1 MNVALQA
8 NNLNIGYQDGSKT
21 HLVAGP
27 LNAKLNKGE
36 LACIMGPNGIGKST
50 FIRTIAGLQNPFSGA
65 VVINKVNIHQVQ
77 NKERAKL
84 LSVVLT
90 GRPTSN
96 FMTVR
101 DLVELGRYP
110 HTNWQHALGANDK
123 LIVDRAIEAV
133 GLVSESEKLV
143 AELSDGNAQKAMIAR
158 ALAQDAELIVLDE
171 PTVHLDLRNKLMVLQ
186 LLAELSREYN
196 KSILLASHD
205 LNMMSQL
212 ADKLWLF
219 QEDKIIIG
227 IPEDLMNNG
236 IVEEVLGTEEYSP
249 PSAKVKLAVTI
260 QGNSAMTYW
269 LGHALKRKGYSLTG
283 AADLLINARDDGF
296 EINNGKKQEVFSS
309 IEATLDALEKYRN
322 V

>member
-1 MNVALQA
+1 MKVALQA
-8 NNLNIGYQDGSKT
+8 NDLNIGYQDGSKT
-21 HLVAGP
+21 QLVAGN
-27 LNAKLNKGE
+27 LNATLNKGE

-50 FIRTIAGLQNPFSGA
+50 FIRTIAGLQDPISGA
-65 VVINKVNIHQVQ
+65 VTINNTNIHLIS

-110 HTNWQHALGANDK
+110 HTNWQHALGVDDK
-123 LIVDRAIEAV
+123 LIVDRAIAAV
-133 GLVSESEKLV
+133 DLESESDKLV

-158 ALAQDAELIVLDE
+158 ALSQDAELIVLDE
-171 PTVHLDLRNKLMVLQ
+171 PTIHLDLRNKLMVLK
-186 LLAELSREYN
+186 LLADLSKKYN

-236 IVEEVLGTEEYSP
+236 IVEEILGTEEYTP
-249 PSAKVKLAVTI
+249 PPANIKLAVKI
-260 QGNSAMTYW
+260 QGNTDMTYW
-269 LGHALKRKGYSLTG
+269 LARALKRKGYAVAG
-283 AADLLINARDDGF
+283 AAEIMINATENSF

-309 IEATLDALEKYRN
+309 IEATLAGLKKYYN
-322 V
+322 E

>member
-21 HLVAGP
+21 LLVAGP
-27 LNAKLNKGE
+27 LKAELNKGE

-50 FIRTIAGLQNPFSGA
+50 FIRTIAGIQNPISGT
-65 VVINKVNIHQVQ
+65 VVINKVNIHQVS

-110 HTNWQHALGANDK
+110 HTNWQHTLAPEDK
-123 LIVDRAIEAV
+123 LIVDQAIEAV
-133 GLVSESEKLV
+133 GLVSDSEKLV

-158 ALAQDAELIVLDE
+158 ALAQDAELLVLDE
-171 PTVHLDLRNKLMVLQ
+171 PTIHLDLRNKLMVLE
-186 LLAELSREYN
+186 LLADLSKKYD

-236 IVEEVLGTEEYSP
+236 IVEEILGTETYTP
-249 PSAKVKLAVTI
+249 PPASLELAVSI
-260 QGNSAMTYW
+260 KGNSGMTYW
-269 LGHALKRKGYSLTG
+269 LERALKRNGYAVTGTADIMIIASEKGL
-283 AADLLINARDDGF
+283 A
-296 EINNGKKQEVFSS
+296 INNGQKQEVFSS
-309 IEATLDALEKYRN
+309 IEATLAGLKRYYNE
-322 V
+322 

>member
-1 MNVALQA
+1 MNIALQA
-8 NNLNIGYQDGSKT
+8 NDLNIGYQDGRKT
-21 HLVAGP
+21 QLVAGP
-27 LNAKLNKGE
+27 LKAELKKGE

-50 FIRTIAGLQNPFSGA
+50 FIRTIAGLQNPLSGA
-65 VVINKVNIHQVQ
+65 VVINGVNIHQIS

-101 DLVELGRYP
+101 NLVELGRYP
-110 HTNWQHALGANDK
+110 HTNWQHALGPEDK

-133 GLVSESEKLV
+133 DLVSESEKLV

-158 ALAQDAELIVLDE
+158 ALSQDAEMIVLDE
-171 PTVHLDLRNKLMVLQ
+171 PTIHLDLRNKLMVLQ
-186 LLAELSREYN
+186 LLADLSKKYN

-219 QEDKIIIG
+219 QEDKIVIG
-227 IPEDLMNNG
+227 IPEDLMHNG
-236 IVEEVLGTEEYSP
+236 IVEEILGTEEYTP
-249 PSAKVKLAVTI
+249 PPANQKQPISI
-260 QGNSAMTYW
+260 QGNSGTTYW
-269 LGHALKRKGYSLTG
+269 LERALIRKGYSITD
-283 AADLLINARDDGF
+283 AADIMINASENNF
-296 EINNGKKQEVFSS
+296 EINNGQKHEVFNS
-309 IEATLDALEKYRN
+309 IEATLDGLKNYYNE
-322 V
+322 

>member
-1 MNVALQA
+1 MNVALQVSK
-8 NNLNIGYQDGSKT
+8 LNIGYQDGSKT
-21 HLVAGP
+21 QLVAGP
-27 LNAKLNKGE
+27 LKAELNKGE

-50 FIRTIAGLQNPFSGA
+50 FIRTIAGLQNPISGI
-65 VVINKVNIHQVQ
+65 VVINKVNIHQVS

-110 HTNWQHALGANDK
+110 HTNWQHALGPNDK

-133 GLVSESEKLV
+133 GLVSDSEKLV

-158 ALAQDAELIVLDE
+158 ALAQDAELILLDE
-171 PTVHLDLRNKLMVLQ
+171 PTIHLDLRNKLMVLE
-186 LLAELSREYN
+186 LLADLSKKYN

-227 IPEDLMNNG
+227 IPEDLMSNG
-236 IVEEVLGTEEYSP
+236 VVEEILGTEEYAPP
-249 PSAKVKLAVTI
+249 PSNINLAVNI
-260 QGNSAMTYW
+260 QGSSDMTYW
-269 LGHALKRKGYSLTG
+269 LERALKRKGYSITE
-283 AADLLINARDDGF
+283 AADLMINASENNF
-296 EINNGKKQEVFSS
+296 EINNGQKHEVFSS
-309 IEATLDALEKYRN
+309 IEATLAGLKKYYE
-322 V
+322 